1 MAAAAVVVVVVAM
14 GVVLEHS
21 KPNRHSLSLS
31 DEPMAM
37 QADRAA
43 MLSPA
48 APTAAAVIAYKVSH
62 LRRGAERRRRVKIF
76 FFFSLIAAI
85 SVTLFFLFIFL
96 IKSQQRPAIATATR
110 KPIKSLSQSHAGVRG
125 AC

>member
-76 FFFSLIAAI
+76 FFLFAYRRNI
-85 SVTLFFLFIFL
+85 SHLVLFIYFFNQ
-96 IKSQQRPAIATATR
+96 KSTTACYR
-110 KPIKSLSQSHAGVRG
+110 HGDAE
-125 AC
+125 AN